1 MAWRE
6 VRAWRLTRPVPPRTI
21 ETTMWRFWTFAAA
34 AAVWAMPSLP
44 GPAAAQPAKPAI
56 TVFAAADLAFAFKE
70 MVPLFE
76 QRSGARVTLVL
87 GSSGNLAR
95 QIEHGAP
102 ADVFFSADRALVDDL
117 ARAGAIIPETQS
129 LYAQGRI
136 VLAVSKRAGVALRE
150 LGDLVRPEVRRIA
163 IANPDHAPYGRA
175 AREALQALGLWE
187 RLRPRLVYG
196 ENIRHALQFL
206 QAGAVEAAI
215 VALSIASVPEVDI
228 VPIDPRLHRP
238 LDQMAAVVRRSG
250 RPELGLAFLQ
260 LVQGPEGRPIMKR
273 YGFLVPGEF

>member
-6 VRAWRLTRPVPPRTI
+6 VQAWRLTRPVPPSTI
-21 ETTMWRFWTFAAA
+21 ETTMWRFWTLAAA
-34 AAVWAMPSLP
+34 AVVWAMPSLP

-76 QRSGARVTLVL
+76 QRSGARVILVL

-117 ARAGAIIPETQS
+117 ARAGAIIPGTQS

-136 VLAVSKRAGVALRE
+136 VLAVSKRAGVVLGK

-196 ENIRHALQFL
+196 ENIRHTLQL
-206 QAGAVEAAI
+206 VQAGAVEAAI
-215 VALSIASVPEVDI
+215 VALSIASVAEVD
-228 VPIDPRLHRP
+228 VVLIDPRLHGP
-238 LDQMAAVVRRSG
+238 LDQMAAVVSRSG

-260 LVQGPEGRPIMKR
+260 LVQGAEGRPIMKR